1 MKDSKKIQKIKPIT
15 LEIDEDLW
23 IEFKNRVPRTIT
35 LNDAIIK
42 LIEME
47 IKEGEYLNRDIKKEA
62 KKNV

>member
-47 IKEGEYLNRDIKKEA
+47 IKEGEYLNRDIKK
-62 KKNV
+62 